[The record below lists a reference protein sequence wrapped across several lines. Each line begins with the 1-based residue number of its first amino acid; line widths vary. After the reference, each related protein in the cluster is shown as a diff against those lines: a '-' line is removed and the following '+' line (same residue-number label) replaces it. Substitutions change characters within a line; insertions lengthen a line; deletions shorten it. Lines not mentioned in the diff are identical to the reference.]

1 MQKRNN
7 WATSSK
13 VIRRAIPAFIAA
25 GLGLTLG
32 MQPALPV
39 TAYAEDA
46 IADEAAKT
54 EHAAEMRNYCGIVV
68 ETYQLTVQED
78 GEHFQIESFEAPEF
92 DGHAPAYYIVYPQE
106 DPECDQF
113 GTTIVTTEEIAEGT
127 ALLPFGNYIGYT
139 QRKTIYSIVL
149 QPVYVCPHY
158 NLTDSTDSM
167 KVYIDSQNGSTG
179 YEDNLNVASTQAW
192 DDPKNQVDTTTTLT
206 CKNFGT
212 VDYGTF
218 KSEVVG
224 IMVDSTSIPM
234 LTDDQS
240 VYIQGYDVTGFHTE
254 HYSTDNLDVTPYV
267 QDGFALVGIPKD
279 VPLVFGIDT
288 GMQLAAMN
296 DDGTFDYLYTNNYTV
311 STTMLPADNPG
322 FAIYHVTATFEVPAG
337 KKVFALADDIGNND
351 KFIFSRES
359 RFDISSSI
367 TPGTT
372 PSDLNW
378 IEATPNE
385 DGTYTI
391 DFATYRAW
399 ETHDNGE
406 STGGADLKTPEGYA
420 SICANMSGSAF
431 VEPWLSA
438 VIRLVDET
446 EEPAPDPDPEPTPDP
461 NPEPTPEPDPV
472 EDVEVPTTEGGSVSV
487 EPVPVGDTT
496 AIVTEPEPGQEVREV
511 IVTDSE
517 GNRVETTTD
526 EDGNVTFEMPEGG
539 VTVEVV
545 FGCDGG
551 DLCTTH
557 QFPDIDQDEW
567 YHDSVDWAIGNGVF
581 HGYDNGDF
589 GPNDILTREQ
599 AAAVLYNYLGGEPG
613 ASDSGLS
620 DVSDDWYTDAVNWA
634 VANGIMTGY
643 EGTGSFGV
651 GDALSR
657 EQFCAVVA
665 KAMAADLS
673 DVDLSVLDDFADA
686 ESVSEW
692 ARPAVAWAVQKGVVN
707 GVENPDGTRSLQGV
721 REITRSEMAAM
732 MENAVNAGVLAQ

>member
-46 IADEAAKT
+46 IAEEPAET
-54 EHAAEMRNYCGIVV
+54 EHVAEIRNYRGGVV
-68 ETYQLTVQED
+68 GTYQLAVQED
-78 GEHFQIESFEAPEF
+78 GSHFQIESFDAPEF
-92 DGHAPAYYIVYPQE
+92 DGHTPTYYIVYPQE

-113 GTTIVTTEEIAEGT
+113 GTTIVTPEEIAEGT
-127 ALLPFGNYIGYT
+127 ASLPHGNLNGT
-139 QRKTIYSIVL
+139 TWPKTIYSVVL

-158 NLTDSTDSM
+158 RLSDATDS
-167 KVYIDSQNGSTG
+167 KQVYIDSQNGRTG
-179 YEDNLNVASTQAW
+179 YEDNLNVATKQAW
-192 DDPKNQVDTTTTLT
+192 DDSENQIDRTATLA
-206 CKNFGT
+206 CESFGT
-212 VDYGTF
+212 VDYGAFT
-218 KSEVVG
+218 SEVVG
-224 IMVDSTSIPM
+224 VMVDSTSIPT

-240 VYIQGYDVTGFHTE
+240 VYIQGYDITGFHTE
-254 HYSTDNLDVTPYV
+254 YYSTDDLDVTPYV
-267 QDGFALVGIPKD
+267 KNGFALVGIPKD

-288 GMQLAAMN
+288 GMQLAVMK
-296 DDGTFDYLYTNNYTV
+296 DDGTFDYLYTNNYTI
-311 STTMLPADNPG
+311 STELLPEDDPG
-322 FAIYHVTATFEVPAG
+322 DSIRRVTATFEVPEG
-337 KKVFALADDIGNND
+337 KKVFALTDDIGNND
-351 KFIFSRES
+351 EFIFNSES

-372 PSDLNW
+372 PNDLNW
-378 IEATPNE
+378 IEATPND

-391 DFATYRAW
+391 DFATYRTW
-399 ETHDNGE
+399 KTEHNGE
-406 STGGADLKTPEGYA
+406 TTAGADHKTPDGYA
-420 SICANMSGSAF
+420 SICANMSGSGY
-431 VEPWLSA
+431 VEQWLSA
-438 VIRLVDET
+438 VIRLEDET

-461 NPEPTPEPDPV
+461 DPEPTPEPDPV
-472 EDVEVPTTEGGSVSV
+472 EDVEVPATEGGSVSV
-487 EPVPVGDTT
+487 EPVPVGDTAT
-496 AIVTEPEPGQEVREV
+496 IVTEPEPGQEVREV

-567 YHDSVDWAIGNGVF
+567 YHDSVDWAIDNGVF

-643 EGTGSFGV
+643 EGTDSFGV

-692 ARPAVAWAVQKGVVN
+692 ARPAVAWAVQQGVVN

-721 REITRSEMAAM
+721 REITRAEMAAM